1 MVKVESWIVIVI
13 LFLGACWIFGAPN
26 QKDLTDK
33 KTFRTQL
40 ISDTGEC
47 KIYKVYNFYETSFST
62 QCVNSGKT
70 VTTLEEKSADDRT
83 RVQKASITT
92 ASDL

>member
-1 MVKVESWIVIVI
+1 MVKVESWIIIVI

-62 QCVNSGKT
+62 QCVNSGKA
-70 VTTLEEKSADDRT
+70 VTTWEKTEGKGKKLVERE
-83 RVQKASITT
+83 TT
-92 ASDL
+92 FK